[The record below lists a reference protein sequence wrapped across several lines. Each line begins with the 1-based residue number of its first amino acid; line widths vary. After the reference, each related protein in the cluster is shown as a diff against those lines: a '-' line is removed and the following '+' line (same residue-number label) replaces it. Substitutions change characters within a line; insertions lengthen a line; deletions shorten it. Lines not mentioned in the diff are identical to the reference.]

1 MNQNTKDKFHMYLYI
16 NHFEITQEGSKGE
29 KVMAVFSLYNV
40 LTLKVCD
47 AT

>member
-1 MNQNTKDKFHMYLYI
+1 MYLYI
-16 NHFEITQEGSKGE
+16 NHFEITQEGSKDE